1 MIPQE
6 FIQTLLGRIDIVE
19 VIGHYVPLKKAGSNY
34 VARCPFHSE
43 KTPSFSV
50 SPAKQFYHCFGCGAS
65 GSALGF
71 LMEYTGAGFV
81 EAVRDLAQ
89 QTGLQVPEEHGG
101 QDYLRQHQARM
112 NLGEIIRR
120 ALDYYRAQLKQS
132 PEAINYLKRRGL
144 TGSVAAHFGLGY
156 APEGWRNLASVF
168 PAYDASELVEAGLV
182 IATDDGKRYDRFRG
196 RIMFPIQDS
205 RGEVIAFGGRVVEN
219 GEPKYLNSPETPFF
233 EKGREL
239 YGFSQARRAIREQG
253 WVLVV
258 EGYMDVVALSQAG
271 LENAVATLG
280 TATSVIHVQKL
291 MRVADKVIFAFD
303 GDAAGRQA
311 ARRAMEV
318 ALPHLTDN
326 GQVLFLFLPNGE
338 DPDSYVRSA
347 GRDAFERLALQAT
360 PLSRFF
366 LDTLTQDL
374 DMVSAEGK
382 AQFLKRATE
391 QVPRIAAPA
400 LALLLRERIAE
411 LARLPRE
418 DVDRLMG
425 VGGGKVAP
433 AASAVSYSARRRI
446 RESPT
451 SLAIRLLACVLQY
464 PAVALSGVEP
474 GNWMEE
480 PDELALRSVVD
491 FIRTFQGQGPVLL
504 SSIVEHFRGCDENRF
519 IQEALRRE
527 FNALSSSPMEE
538 VTQSYKEGLGRLQQ
552 QHRRRKVDRLL
563 AKSRN
568 ETLTAEEMQALKAL
582 TALPDERTGR

>member
-6 FIQTLLGRIDIVE
+6 FIQTLLGRIDVVE
-19 VIGHYVPLKKAGSNY
+19 VIGHYVPLKKTGANY

-89 QTGLQVPEEHGG
+89 QAGLQVPEEHGD
-101 QDYLRQHQARM
+101 QDYLRQQQARM

-120 ALDYYRAQLKQS
+120 ALEYYRTQLKHS

-144 TGSVAAHFGLGY
+144 TGSVAARFGLGY

-168 PAYDASELVEAGLV
+168 SGYDTPELVEAGLV

-205 RGEVIAFGGRVVEN
+205 RGEVIAFGGRVLDS
-219 GEPKYLNSPETPFF
+219 GEPKYLNSPETPLF

-271 LENAVATLG
+271 LENVVATLG
-280 TATSVIHVQKL
+280 TATSAIHVQKL

-326 GQVLFLFLPNGE
+326 GQILFLFLPEGE

-347 GRDAFERLALQAT
+347 GRDALERLVSQAT

-366 LDTLTQDL
+366 LDALAQDL
-374 DMVSAEGK
+374 DMTSAEGK
-382 AQFLKRATE
+382 AQFLKRAGE

-411 LARLPRE
+411 LARLPRD
-418 DVDRLMG
+418 DVDRLL
-425 VGGGKVAP
+425 GGGKVVP
-433 AASAVSYSARRRI
+433 ASAARPPVERRRMK
-446 RESPT
+446 ESPT
-451 SLAIRLLACVLQY
+451 SLATRLLACVLQY
-464 PAVALSGVEP
+464 PVVATTGTEP
-474 GNWMEE
+474 GNWVEE
-480 PDELALRSVVD
+480 PDEQALRSVVD
-491 FIRTFQGQGPVLL
+491 FVRTSQGQGQVLL
-504 SSIVEHFRGCDENRF
+504 SGIVEHFRGCDENRF

-538 VTQSYKEGLGRLQQ
+538 VAQSYKEGLGRLQQ
-552 QHRRRKVDRLL
+552 QYRRRKVDRLL

-568 ETLTAEEMQALKAL
+568 EALTAEEMQALKAL
-582 TALPDERTGR
+582 TALPEEKAGR

>member
-6 FIQTLLGRIDIVE
+6 FIQTLLGRVDIVE
-19 VIGHYVPLKKAGSNY
+19 VVGHYVPLKKAGSNY

-71 LMEYTGAGFV
+71 LMEYTGVGFL
-81 EAVRDLAQ
+81 EAVHDLAQ
-89 QTGLQVPEEHGG
+89 QAGLQVPEEHGG
-101 QDYLRQHQARM
+101 QDYLRQHQSRM

-120 ALDYYRAQLKQS
+120 ALEYYRNQLKHS
-132 PEAINYLKRRGL
+132 PAAINYLKRRGL
-144 TGSVAAHFGLGY
+144 TGSVAARFGLGY

-168 PAYDASELVEAGLV
+168 SGYDAPELVEAGLV
-182 IATDDGKRYDRFRG
+182 IATDDGKRYDRFRE

-205 RGEVIAFGGRVVEN
+205 RGEVIAFGGRVIES
-219 GEPKYLNSPETPFF
+219 GEPKYLNSPETPLF

-271 LENAVATLG
+271 IENAVATLG
-280 TATSVIHVQKL
+280 TATSAIHVQKL

-318 ALPHLTDN
+318 ALPYLTDN
-326 GQVLFLFLPNGE
+326 AQIHFLFLPEGE

-360 PLSRFF
+360 PLSQFF
-366 LDTLTQDL
+366 LDALMQDL
-374 DMVSAEGK
+374 DMTSAEGK
-382 AQFLKRATE
+382 AQFLKRAAE
-391 QVPRIAAPA
+391 QAPRIAAPA

-418 DVDRLMG
+418 DVDRLL
-425 VGGGKVAP
+425 GGSKVAP
-433 AASAVSYSARRRI
+433 TAASLPMDRRRR
-446 RESPT
+446 REPPT
-451 SLAIRLLACVLQY
+451 SMATRLLACVLQY
-464 PAVALSGVEP
+464 PVVATTGTEP
-474 GNWMEE
+474 GAWVEE
-480 PDELALRSVVD
+480 PDEQALRAVVD
-491 FIRTFQGQGPVLL
+491 FVRISQAKGQVLL
-504 SSIVEHFRGCDENRF
+504 SGIVEHFRDCDENRF

-538 VTQSYKEGLGRLQQ
+538 VAQSYKEGLARLQQ

-568 ETLTAEEMQALKAL
+568 EALTAEEMQILKAL
-582 TALPDERTGR
+582 TALQYEKAGR